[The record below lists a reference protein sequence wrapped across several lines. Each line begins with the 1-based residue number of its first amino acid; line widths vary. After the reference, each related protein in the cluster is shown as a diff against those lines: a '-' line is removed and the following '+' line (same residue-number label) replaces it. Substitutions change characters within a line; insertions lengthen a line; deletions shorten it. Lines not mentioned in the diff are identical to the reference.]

1 MDFSNKKF
9 RKLLNQSYEMIED
22 WYSNNLRGEKI
33 YNNTTP
39 NEIKKA
45 FKIKNKNKKKD
56 PSEVIDYLKQ
66 NLIKHSNFNPSPN
79 YYGYITGGGNQ
90 FGILAEFIKI
100 ALNQNNL
107 KWHSAPANSEI

>member
-45 FKIKNKNKKKD
+45 VSYTHLTLPTK
-56 PSEVIDYLKQ
+56 
-66 NLIKHSNFNPSPN
+66 
-79 YYGYITGGGNQ
+79 
-90 FGILAEFIKI
+90 A
-100 ALNQNNL
+100 
-107 KWHSAPANSEI
+107 

>member
-45 FKIKNKNKKKD
+45 FKINTKNKKKD
-56 PSEVIDYLKQ
+56 PSEVIEHLKK
-66 NLIKHSNFNPSPN
+66 NLIKHKVADLSFD
-79 YYGYITGGGNQ
+79 YLYV
-90 FGILAEFIKI
+90 
-100 ALNQNNL
+100 
-107 KWHSAPANSEI
+107 

>member
-9 RKLLNQSYEMIED
+9 HKLLNQSYEMIEG
-22 WYSNNLRGEKI
+22 WYSNNLRGKKI

-79 YYGYITGGGNQ
+79 YLSLIH
-90 FGILAEFIKI
+90 I
-100 ALNQNNL
+100 
-107 KWHSAPANSEI
+107 